1 MSKMSTKTKWVVVII
16 GAFIIVFVIVPIVS
30 LINFKRWE
38 VNGPSMAPTYDSG
51 QYVLATKSDNNPT
64 IDSVVIIRSP
74 NSKGVTTDSIKR
86 IVALGSDRVVIRN
99 DTLTV
104 YDNNHP
110 NGYNP
115 TSSVI
120 TSSVKTGGNVN
131 IIVPKGDVY
140 VLGDNRSD
148 SFDSRDFG
156 PLPQSDII
164 GRVIGKNS

>member
-1 MSKMSTKTKWVVVII
+1 MSKMSTKTKWIVVII

-38 VNGPSMAPTYDSG
+38 VNGSAMAPTYDSG

-64 IDSVVIIRSP
+64 IDSIVIIRSP
-74 NSKGVTTDSIKR
+74 NSQGVTTDSIKR
-86 IVALGSDRVVIRN
+86 IVALGGDRVVIKN
-99 DTLTV
+99 DKLTV
-104 YDNNHP
+104 YDSEHP

-120 TSSVKTGGNVN
+120 ASNVQTVGNVN
-131 IIVPKGDVY
+131 IIIPKGDVY

-148 SFDSRDFG
+148 SFDSREYG
-156 PLPQSDII
+156 PLPQRNIV
-164 GRVIGKNS
+164 GRVIGKNN